1 MSTDASPALGAR
13 LSKWLSFQVLL
24 SFAAVSVVV
33 FVVISNYLA
42 ARQVE
47 GLEERRI
54 HVEHMFEE
62 TTGDDAVA
70 ELWHK
75 LDDFLASHHELQ
87 IEIHDTNGDVLYEGQ
102 NQFTKAVNEDRTT
115 LIFSTPLLSDA
126 IPTGVATIYFDNHAD
141 RELLRWLAIALALS
155 SILAAIAVACGAA
168 LLVKREMQSV
178 DTLVQQI
185 HQISASTLGSRLDGT
200 RQPRELQPIVVQF
213 NELLDRLYGSYRRL
227 ENFNADVAHELNT
240 PLTTL
245 ITSCELELRNADQN
259 SSMNEVLGSNLEELH
274 RMSEIIKSMMFLSR
288 AEQGSRPRCIE
299 VASVAG
305 IVSDVVDFHE
315 AMLGEANVEV
325 AIQGDEVG
333 DFDVPLVKRA
343 ISNLLGNAVRYA
355 TPSSTI
361 TIAISDVDGI
371 YVDITVI
378 NLGEP
383 IETDALTRLFDRF
396 YRAEASRSMA
406 DKHHGLGLSIVAA
419 IAHMHGGEPHAA
431 SVNNETRIG
440 FTLRRYD
447 ENSTESTY

>member
-1 MSTDASPALGAR
+1 MTIDSSPALGAR
-13 LSKWLSFQVLL
+13 LSKWLSFQVFL
-24 SFAAVSVVV
+24 SFAVVSFVV
-33 FVVISNYLA
+33 FVVISNYLST
-42 ARQVE
+42 RQIE

-54 HVEHMFEE
+54 HVDHMFEE
-62 TTGDDAVA
+62 TAGDDAVA
-70 ELWHK
+70 EMWHK

-87 IEIHDTNGDVLYEGQ
+87 IDIISVNGDVLYEGK
-102 NQFTKAVNEDRTT
+102 NQFSKAVNDNSTT
-115 LIFSTPLLSDA
+115 LTFSTPLLSDV
-126 IPTGVATIYFDNHAD
+126 IPAGVATIYFDNHAD

-155 SILAAIAVACGAA
+155 SILAAIAVARGAA
-168 LLVKREMQSV
+168 WLVKREMQSV
-178 DTLVQQI
+178 DTLVQQL
-185 HQISASTLGSRLDGT
+185 HQISASTFGARLDGT
-200 RQPRELQPIVVQF
+200 KQPQELQPIVTQF
-213 NELLDRLYGSYRRL
+213 NELLDRLYGSYRQL

-245 ITSCELELRNADQN
+245 ITSCELELRSADQ
-259 SSMNEVLGSNLEELH
+259 SSGMNEVLGSNLEELH

-288 AEQGSRPRCIE
+288 AEQGSRPRY
-299 VASVAG
+299 VKAVSVAR

-325 AIQGDEVG
+325 VIQGDEVG

-361 TIAISDVDGI
+361 TIEISDVDGA
-371 YVDITVI
+371 YVDITVM
-378 NLGEP
+378 NFGES

-419 IAHMHGGEPHAA
+419 IARMHGGTPHAA
-431 SVNNETRIG
+431 SDKNKTQIG
-440 FTLRRYD
+440 FTMRRHNDY
-447 ENSTESTY
+447 SVGSA